1 MITDEE
7 VEAACVAYA
16 GGTTEHLS
24 ARDLSRLRQDIRRA
38 LEAAEAVRPGMVE
51 VGEVVFGDDEH
62 PQSVGWSETVCL
74 KVGAKLYA
82 EQPKPSDPNNP
93 VDSFGATV
101 A

>member
-38 LEAAEAVRPGMVE
+38 LEAYEATRPKMME
-51 VGEVVFGDDEH
+51 VGKVSCAGDGFLEWTLH
-62 PQSVGWSETVCL
+62 PGT
-74 KVGAKLYA
+74 KLYA
-82 EQPKPSDPNNP
+82 EQPK
-93 VDSFGATV
+93 
-101 A
+101 